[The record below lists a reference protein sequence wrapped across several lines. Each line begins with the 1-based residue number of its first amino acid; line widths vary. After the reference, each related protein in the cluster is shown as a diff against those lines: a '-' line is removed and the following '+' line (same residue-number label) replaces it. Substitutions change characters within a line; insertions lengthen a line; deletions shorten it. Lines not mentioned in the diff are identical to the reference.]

1 MKDLGSGERAPDELE
16 GKRFKRTR
24 RNSMI
29 IETKRG
35 IQARSQCVPGWPLMA
50 PIYRWPGLEE
60 PVGFDTN

>member
-29 IETKRG
+29 IETKHG
-35 IQARSQCVPGWPLMA
+35 IQARSQCVPGRPLLA